1 MSRQSLY
8 SLRYSIWD
16 FRILANRPF
25 LSRAASIM
33 YSPDN
38 SSSLFRLSSSSLT
51 TTVPFGAMVVVVVL
65 LLVVEGGVV
74 VLLVVVVGI
83 VVVVVVVVV
92 VPIVEAE
99 VVGES
104 AGSLTPALAA
114 PSTAV
119 QDATKMEAAA
129 SSAMKGKERRI
140 AGKVIAPT
148 RNGGLFPW
156 TFPLPSISM
165 TPFTSL

>member
-1 MSRQSLY
+1 
-8 SLRYSIWD
+8 
-16 FRILANRPF
+16 
-25 LSRAASIM
+25 
-33 YSPDN
+33 
-38 SSSLFRLSSSSLT
+38 
-51 TTVPFGAMVVVVVL
+51 VV
-65 LLVVEGGVV
+65 VV
-74 VLLVVVVGI
+74 VLLVVVGG

-92 VPIVEAE
+92 AVGCGSVPIGEND

-104 AGSLTPALAA
+104 AGSVTPALAS

-156 TFPLPSISM
+156 TCPLPSMSM
-165 TPFTSL
+165 TRFTSL

>member
-1 MSRQSLY
+1 
-8 SLRYSIWD
+8 
-16 FRILANRPF
+16 
-25 LSRAASIM
+25 
-33 YSPDN
+33 
-38 SSSLFRLSSSSLT
+38 
-51 TTVPFGAMVVVVVL
+51 VV
-65 LLVVEGGVV
+65 VV
-74 VLLVVVVGI
+74 VLLVVVGGGGGG
-83 VVVVVVVVV
+83 VVVVVVGGS
-92 VPIVEAE
+92 VPIGENG

-104 AGSLTPALAA
+104 AGSVTPALAS

-129 SSAMKGKERRI
+129 SSAIMGKERRI

>member
-1 MSRQSLY
+1 M
-8 SLRYSIWD
+8 
-16 FRILANRPF
+16 
-25 LSRAASIM
+25 
-33 YSPDN
+33 
-38 SSSLFRLSSSSLT
+38 
-51 TTVPFGAMVVVVVL
+51 PFGATVVVVVL
-65 LLVVEGGVV
+65 LVVVGGVV
-74 VLLVVVVGI
+74 VLLVVVVGF
-83 VVVVVVVVV
+83 VVVDVAVGGG
-92 VPIVEAE
+92 VPIGEND

-104 AGSLTPALAA
+104 AGSLTPALAS

-165 TPFTSL
+165 TRFTSL